1 MDKLQ
6 KDKATGTGQK
16 TRTTKKTV
24 QATFTNTAT
33 HSGFTQ
39 STTTS
44 RVVWSGSQENL
55 NCQTMPNEA
64 PKELIMELQSLAL
77 RYGVLKST
85 QASLMEEYAVLRKT
99 FVELLEAYKM
109 EKKLKGID
117 LDKHLD
123 EYWLE
128 KAWLL

>member
-1 MDKLQ
+1 MDKSQ
-6 KDKATGTGQK
+6 KDKAIGTAQK
-16 TRTTKKTV
+16 TATLKKTE
-24 QATFTNTAT
+24 ARTFTNTTTAT
-33 HSGFTQ
+33 AFT
-39 STTTS
+39 SNTTGKPA
-44 RVVWSGSQENL
+44 VWNGYRENL
-55 NCQTMPNEA
+55 NCQIMPNEA

-109 EKKLKGID
+109 EKKIKGLD

>member
-1 MDKLQ
+1 MDKSQ
-6 KDKATGTGQK
+6 KDKAPGIGPK
-16 TRTTKKTV
+16 TRTTKKTA
-24 QATFTNTAT
+24 QATFTSIAT
-33 HSGFTQ
+33 HSGFTPS
-39 STTTS
+39 STTKPAA
-44 RVVWSGSQENL
+44 WSGSQENL

-64 PKELIMELQSLAL
+64 PKELIMELQSLSL

-99 FVELLEAYKM
+99 FVELLELYKM
-109 EKKLKGID
+109 EKKIKGLD

>member
-1 MDKLQ
+1 MDRSQ
-6 KDKATGTGQK
+6 NDKAAGTK
-16 TRTTKKTV
+16 VKLATTKLRDE
-24 QATFTNTAT
+24 ATFTNTT
-33 HSGFTQ
+33 TVLEYTSN
-39 STTTS
+39 STTKPAA
-44 RVVWSGSQENL
+44 WFGYKENL

-64 PKELIMELQSLAL
+64 PKELIMELQSLSL

-85 QASLMEEYAVLRKT
+85 HASLMEEYAVLRKA
-99 FVELLEAYKM
+99 FVQLLDAYKM

>member
-1 MDKLQ
+1 MDRSQ
-6 KDKATGTGQK
+6 KDKAPGIGPK

-33 HSGFTQ
+33 HSGFTLA
-39 STTTS
+39 TTTIPS
-44 RVVWSGSQENL
+44 VWNGYPENL

-85 QASLMEEYAVLRKT
+85 QASLMEEYAVLRKA
-99 FVELLEAYKM
+99 FVDLLEAYKM
-109 EKKLKGID
+109 EKKLKGLD

>member
-1 MDKLQ
+1 MDRSQKEKAAGTKAKL
-6 KDKATGTGQK
+6 A
-16 TRTTKKTV
+16 TTKLKDE
-24 QATFTNTAT
+24 ATFTNTT
-33 HSGFTQ
+33 TVLEFMS
-39 STTTS
+39 STTTKPAA
-44 RVVWSGSQENL
+44 WFGYKENL
-55 NCQTMPNEA
+55 NCQNMPNEA

-85 QASLMEEYAVLRKT
+85 QASLMEEYAVLRKA
-99 FVELLEAYKM
+99 FVDLLEAYKM
-109 EKKLKGID
+109 EKKLKGLD

>member
-1 MDKLQ
+1 
-6 KDKATGTGQK
+6 
-16 TRTTKKTV
+16 
-24 QATFTNTAT
+24 
-33 HSGFTQ
+33 
-39 STTTS
+39 
-44 RVVWSGSQENL
+44 
-55 NCQTMPNEA
+55 MPNEA

-109 EKKLKGID
+109 EKKIKGLD
-117 LDKHLD
+117 LDKFLD

>member
-6 KDKATGTGQK
+6 KDKASGIGVK
-16 TRTTKKTV
+16 TNTTKTKE
-24 QATFTNTAT
+24 QATFTNTAI

-39 STTTS
+39 STITTPAA
-44 RVVWSGSQENL
+44 WNGYKENL
-55 NCQTMPNEA
+55 NCQTMPNDA
-64 PKELIMELQSLAL
+64 PKELIMELQSLSL

-85 QASLMEEYAVLRKT
+85 QASLMEEYAVLRKA
-99 FVELLEAYKM
+99 FVQLLEAYKM

>member
-1 MDKLQ
+1 MDKSQ
-6 KDKATGTGQK
+6 KDKAPGIGPK
-16 TRTTKKTV
+16 TRTTKKTAQV
-24 QATFTNTAT
+24 TFTSIAT

-39 STTTS
+39 STITKPA
-44 RVVWSGSQENL
+44 VWSGLPENL

-85 QASLMEEYAVLRKT
+85 QASLMEEYAVLRKA
-99 FVELLEAYKM
+99 FVELLELYN
-109 EKKLKGID
+109 ID
-117 LDKHLD
+117 KSTEVD
-123 EYWLE
+123 EYWLD

>member
-1 MDKLQ
+1 MDKSL
-6 KDKATGTGQK
+6 KDKASGTGAK
-16 TRTTKKTV
+16 TDTKKKTE
-24 QATFTNTAT
+24 QATFTSIAT
-33 HSGFTQ
+33 HSGFTPATVTIP
-39 STTTS
+39 S
-44 RVVWSGSQENL
+44 VWNGSAENL
-55 NCQTMPNEA
+55 NPETMPKDA

-85 QASLMEEYAVLRKT
+85 QASLMEEYAVLRKA